1 MRWWWRRK
9 QWVLLAAVLI
19 LAGCGKRL
27 DQKSRETEEQKLWN
41 AAESHYQGGEFAEA
55 QRNYLV
61 IIEKYPISP
70 MAQRAQ
76 FMVAKCY
83 LAQGKEREALEEFKR
98 YAQNNRES
106 SELREAQEIIIRLE
120 HQRFQE
126 HQAKAQQTLQ
136 EIQEENFR
144 LRQALQALRP
154 VLDAQE
160 VYLELDL
167 ENNRLHVKMGT
178 ETLYDFPVVS
188 GKGETR
194 LKYTG
199 EERDFSTPLGI
210 REVQAKEEDPVWYR
224 PNWFWLEQGEPVPE
238 DVGLEDRAVPGAL
251 GKYRLYL
258 GEGYSIHGTASGRI
272 RSGRYSHGCVRMN
285 AADLKKVWEMT
296 KEGTK
301 VFIY

>member
-1 MRWWWRRK
+1 MRRRKLK
-9 QWVLLAAVLI
+9 QWVLLAMI
-19 LAGCGKRL
+19 LLGAGCGKRAGPNP
-27 DQKSRETEEQKLWN
+27 QVTEEQKLWN
-41 AAESHYQGGEFAEA
+41 AAESHYQGGEYAEA
-55 QRNYLV
+55 QRNYLA
-61 IIEKYPISP
+61 IIEQYPIGPLS
-70 MAQRAQ
+70 QRAQ

-83 LAQGKEREALEEFKR
+83 LAQGKDREALEEFKR

-106 SELREAQEIIIRLE
+106 SELREAQEIILRLE
-120 HQRFQE
+120 HQHFQE
-126 HQAKAQQTLQ
+126 RQDQARQTLQ

-144 LRQALQALRP
+144 LRQAMQALRP
-154 VLDAQE
+154 VVDSQE

-167 ENNRLHVKMGT
+167 ENNRLSVKMGT
-178 ETLYDFPVVS
+178 DTLYDFPVVS

-194 LKYTG
+194 LRYTG

-210 REVQAKEEDPVWYR
+210 REIRAKEVDPVWYR

-238 DVGLEDRAVPGAL
+238 DLAREDRAVPGAL

-272 RSGRYSHGCVRMN
+272 RPGHYSHGCVRMN
-285 AADLKKVWEMT
+285 AADLEKVWKLT
-296 KEGTK
+296 KEGTR

>member
-1 MRWWWRRK
+1 MRPWKLNKRVFFF
-9 QWVLLAAVLI
+9 VLLLG
-19 LAGCGKRL
+19 AGWGKHPA
-27 DQKSRETEEQKLWN
+27 QKPQETEEQQLWN
-41 AAESHYQGGEFAEA
+41 AAESHYQGGEYAEA
-55 QRNYLV
+55 QRNYLA
-61 IIEKYPISP
+61 IIEKFPIGSLSS
-70 MAQRAQ
+70 RAQ

-83 LAQGKEREALEEFKR
+83 LAQGQNREALEEFKR
-98 YAQNNRES
+98 YVQNNRENS
-106 SELREAQEIIIRLE
+106 DLREAQEIILQLE
-120 HQRFQE
+120 NQRYQE
-126 HQAKAQQTLQ
+126 HQTQTQQTLQ

-144 LRQALQALRP
+144 LRQALLVLRP
-154 VLDAQE
+154 VVDAQE

-167 ENNRLHVKMGT
+167 EGNRLYVKMGT

-194 LKYTG
+194 LKFNG
-199 EERDFSTPLGI
+199 EERDFSTPVGI
-210 REVQAKEEDPVWYR
+210 REIRVKEVDPVWYR

-238 DVGLEDRAVPGAL
+238 DLALEDRAVPGAL

-272 RSGRYSHGCVRMN
+272 RPGHYSHGCVRMN
-285 AADLKKVWEMT
+285 AADLAQVWKMT